1 MPINM
6 GLNYAGVCTNP
17 LHFGI
22 LSDNELKE
30 IAFKQYL
37 KNEHAKSNYP
47 FYEIFLRDSRPND
60 LDFDIDWWEIYRKC
74 NGDKRPDDK
83 CEFWKVS
90 KELNLENL
98 LSIGRQICKD
108 GKQVAQIDK
117 SILKAIDDESVV
129 YPWEDSKLFNDKGEL
144 NYSVYYKR
152 KYHDEKTHQE
162 SDLILKFFQYN
173 SIAVFKSDKNFTA
186 SDKIRG
192 ESDRI
197 VYIIKY
203 SGTTGS
209 LMAML
214 KNRNFDSFCED
225 IDSIETGKRDLN
237 KLTYRG
243 TTLLEDNTTKTWTS
257 NNYGE
262 IRIRVDNCGNG
273 LETLYHG
280 PWDYFEEY
288 MKLNK
293 IKFKE

>member
-47 FYEIFLRDSRPND
+47 FYEIFLRDSRPKD

-144 NYSVYYKR
+144 NYSIYFNNEDNHYSEYYRYDSLFIAEDPTIKIKLLDLLTGKSKKIIYKNDNRLALRMLLALKR
-152 KYHDEKTHQE
+152 ID
-162 SDLILKFFQYN
+162 
-173 SIAVFKSDKNFTA
+173 KSDDFCTLNDWM
-186 SDKIRG
+186 DK
-192 ESDRI
+192 
-197 VYIIKY
+197 
-203 SGTTGS
+203 
-209 LMAML
+209 
-214 KNRNFDSFCED
+214 
-225 IDSIETGKRDLN
+225 N
-237 KLTYRG
+237 KLDVTKESVEIIGDKGNKIILENYSMYRIG
-243 TTLLEDNTTKTWTS
+243 M
-257 NNYGE
+257 
-262 IRIRVDNCGNG
+262 DNCGNYKG
-273 LETLYHG
+273 L
-280 PWDYFEEY
+280 Y
-288 MKLNK
+288 MGILWEPYKAYMNYADFK
-293 IKFKE
+293 NKFKQNKE